1 MLRYLLDTTL
11 YTIVIKQ
18 QPGSLLHGDEPSAND
33 QAFLANP
40 QPPKTPIPPRDCH
53 TPQQW
58 HRSDP

>member
-40 QPPKTPIPPRDCH
+40 QPPNHPHSTPRLPYSP
-53 TPQQW
+53 TAAPV
-58 HRSDP
+58 